1 MSCSRLRTR
10 STRPTISSSRAPTI
24 TNSNSNS
31 NNNSNSSDSDSR
43 PLTRPTQPP
52 TPASS
57 LGTWRWTVS
66 TVGTRAVSR
75 STQWMHPTTPPCR
88 WDNYEASCPDIFPSV
103 WLWEHRVSILQS
115 DVVHPDEWWNLT
127 LQVLTTAPPLGVRP
141 REQKRMISIQQFLLS
156 RVILKHDNDCIVLIY
171 RL

>member
-10 STRPTISSSRAPTI
+10 STRPTITSSRAPT
-24 TNSNSNS
+24 TSNS
-31 NNNSNSSDSDSR
+31 NNNNNSSGIR
-43 PLTRPTQPP
+43 PLTRPTKPP

-57 LGTWRWTVS
+57 LATWRWTVS

-88 WDNYEASCPDIFPSV
+88 WDNYETSCPDISLSV

-127 LQVLTTAPPLGVRP
+127 LQVLSTAPPLGVWP